1 MSLKKLARPAAR
13 AAWRRYSARFE
24 RRAAARYLRRERF
37 DRPLDFPIPA
47 VADPRFA
54 AAMRGYAQDTYRE
67 WVYDIGEP
75 CYIEP
80 ERGFVLSRRGEW
92 LVDAFLYHHRV
103 EQTPYRALLELLR
116 RRGAVETLDHAVSMR
131 CTTEG
136 NYWHFYDDFL
146 TKLRLA
152 DDVGLPKDVPLL
164 VGEALWRQPFFQ
176 AAVRGPLS
184 QRNWLRHTAVLDIR
198 RLIVAVPMSLQ
209 RANLEYSRGLLD
221 APAAV
226 PSERRIFVD
235 RRPSHSRSLTNASEL
250 LPVLRAEGFESV
262 DVDGL
267 SLHEQMAVFGSAR
280 LVVANHGAALAN
292 LVYRLGQPAD
302 LVELFGPRFIRP
314 HFAWMAQTFGFGYD
328 ALVGDTEGTEDGFRI
343 NPDALRR
350 AIQRAEKA
358 I

>member
-67 WVYDIGEP
+67 WV

-146 TKLRLA
+146 TKLRLV

-164 VGEALWRQPFFQ
+164 VGDALWRQPFFQ

-184 QRNWLRHTAVLDIR
+184 QRNWLRHTTVLR
-198 RLIVAVPMSLQ
+198 VERLIVAVPMSLQ
-209 RANLEYSRGLLD
+209 RANLEYSRRALS
-221 APAAV
+221 APAAA
-226 PSERRIFVD
+226 PSDRRIFLD
-235 RRPSHSRSLTNASEL
+235 RGPGHSRGLANVGEL
-250 LPVLRAEGFESV
+250 LPVLRDEGFDLV

-267 SLHEQMAVFGSAR
+267 
-280 LVVANHGAALAN
+280 
-292 LVYRLGQPAD
+292 D
-302 LVELFGPRFIRP
+302 L
-314 HFAWMAQTFGFGYD
+314 
-328 ALVGDTEGTEDGFRI
+328 
-343 NPDALRR
+343 
-350 AIQRAEKA
+350 
-358 I
+358 

>member
-1 MSLKKLARPAAR
+1 MGLKKLARPAAR
-13 AAWRRYSARFE
+13 AAWLRYSSRFQ
-24 RRAAARYLRRERF
+24 RRAAARYLRRERL

-47 VADPRFA
+47 VADPRFG
-54 AAMRGYAQDTYRE
+54 AAMRLYAQHGYRE

-80 ERGFVLSRRGEW
+80 ERGFVLSRHGEW

-103 EQTPYRALLELLR
+103 EQTPYQGLLALLR
-116 RRGAVETLDHAVSMR
+116 RRGAVETLDCAVSMR

-146 TKLRLA
+146 TKLRLV
-152 DDVGLPKDVPLL
+152 DDLDLPKDVPLL
-164 VGEALWRQPFFQ
+164 VGDALWRQPFFQ

-184 QRNWLRHTAVLDIR
+184 QRNWLRHTAVLEVE

-209 RANLEYSRGLLD
+209 RANLEYSRRALS

-226 PSERRIFVD
+226 PSD
-235 RRPSHSRSLTNASEL
+235 RRLFLDRGPGHSRGLTNLSEL
-250 LPVLRAEGFESV
+250 LPVLCDGGFDFV

-267 SLHEQMAVFGSAR
+267 DLHAQMALFGSAR

-292 LVYRLGQPAD
+292 LVYRIGQPVH
-302 LVELFGPRFIRP
+302 LVELFGPQFIRP
-314 HFAWMAQTFGFGYD
+314 HFAWMAQAFGFGYD
-328 ALVGDTEGTEDGFRI
+328 ALVGEAEGTSGGFRI
-343 NPDALRR
+343 DPDALRR
-350 AIQRAEKA
+350 AVERARKT

>member
-146 TKLRLA
+146 TKLRLV

-250 LPVLRAEGFESV
+250 LPGLTGEVIAAVSCRYTMTPDEHFIIDRHPAHPQIVIASPCSGHGFKFGAVIGRVLADLALRGTTAYDIGRF
-262 DVDGL
+262 
-267 SLHEQMAVFGSAR
+267 R
-280 LVVANHGAALAN
+280 LDRPALA
-292 LVYRLGQPAD
+292 G
-302 LVELFGPRFIRP
+302 G
-314 HFAWMAQTFGFGYD
+314 
-328 ALVGDTEGTEDGFRI
+328 
-343 NPDALRR
+343 
-350 AIQRAEKA
+350 
-358 I
+358 